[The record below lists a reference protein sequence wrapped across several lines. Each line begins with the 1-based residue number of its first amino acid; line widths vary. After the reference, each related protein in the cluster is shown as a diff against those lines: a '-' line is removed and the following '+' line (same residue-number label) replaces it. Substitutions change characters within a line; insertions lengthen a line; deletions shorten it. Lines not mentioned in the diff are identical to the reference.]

1 VRVLFERAPVKG
13 LLVPA
18 VALLYGEKGAYVYR
32 DVGRNTGGK
41 HQYEAVAVQLLSAVG
56 DGWLVSGL
64 NASDAIVVDGAGV
77 LWSLQGIGTFS
88 AAEEEHD

>member
-1 VRVLFERAPVKG
+1 M
-13 LLVPA
+13 
-18 VALLYGEKGAYVYR
+18 
-32 DVGRNTGGK
+32 
-41 HQYEAVAVQLLSAVG
+41 G

-64 NASDAIVVDGAGV
+64 NASDTIVVDGAGV

>member
-1 VRVLFERAPVKG
+1 
-13 LLVPA
+13 LVPA